1 MNVFKVIEAAH
12 KAGKYVREGK
22 GPYILEVQTYRYK
35 GHSMSDPAK
44 YRTKKE
50 LESLSREL
58 ENVTSG
64 EIMNET
70 FIMGI
75 ELGRIKGKELK
86 EFWRKSIV
94 RCHLNHF
101 NSSEERWKVCMSLMA
116 SVLTEEEFEN
126 SLWSKK
132 LH

>member
-1 MNVFKVIEAAH
+1 
-12 KAGKYVREGK
+12 
-22 GPYILEVQTYRYK
+22 
-35 GHSMSDPAK
+35 MSVVVK
-44 YRTKKE
+44 KTKKE
-50 LESLSREL
+50 IESLSREL

-64 EIMNET
+64 DLMNKM
-70 FIMGI
+70 FIIGI
-75 ELGRIKGKELK
+75 ESGRIKGKELK
-86 EFWRKSIV
+86 KFWRKSIV

>member
-1 MNVFKVIEAAH
+1 
-12 KAGKYVREGK
+12 
-22 GPYILEVQTYRYK
+22 
-35 GHSMSDPAK
+35 MSVVVK
-44 YRTKKE
+44 KTKKE
-50 LESLSREL
+50 IESLSREL

-86 EFWRKSIV
+86 KFWRKSIV

>member
-1 MNVFKVIEAAH
+1 
-12 KAGKYVREGK
+12 
-22 GPYILEVQTYRYK
+22 
-35 GHSMSDPAK
+35 MSVVVK
-44 YRTKKE
+44 KTKKE
-50 LESLSREL
+50 IESLETEL
-58 ENVTSG
+58 VNVTSG
-64 EIMNET
+64 EIMNKI

>member
-1 MNVFKVIEAAH
+1 MSV
-12 KAGKYVREGK
+12 
-22 GPYILEVQTYRYK
+22 EVK
-35 GHSMSDPAK
+35 
-44 YRTKKE
+44 RTKKE
-50 LESLSREL
+50 LESLSRKL

-116 SVLTEEEFEN
+116 SVLTEEEYEN
-126 SLWSKK
+126 SLCSKK

>member
-1 MNVFKVIEAAH
+1 
-12 KAGKYVREGK
+12 
-22 GPYILEVQTYRYK
+22 
-35 GHSMSDPAK
+35 MSVVVK
-44 YRTKKE
+44 KTKKE
-50 LESLSREL
+50 IESLETEL
-58 ENVTSG
+58 ANVTSG
-64 EIMNET
+64 DLMNKM
-70 FIMGI
+70 FIIGI
-75 ELGRIKGKELK
+75 ESGRIKGKELK

>member
-1 MNVFKVIEAAH
+1 
-12 KAGKYVREGK
+12 
-22 GPYILEVQTYRYK
+22 
-35 GHSMSDPAK
+35 MSVVVK
-44 YRTKKE
+44 KTKKE
-50 LESLSREL
+50 IESLSREL

>member
-1 MNVFKVIEAAH
+1 
-12 KAGKYVREGK
+12 
-22 GPYILEVQTYRYK
+22 
-35 GHSMSDPAK
+35 MSVVVK
-44 YRTKKE
+44 KTKKE
-50 LESLSREL
+50 IESLETEL

-64 EIMNET
+64 EIMNKI

-75 ELGRIKGKELK
+75 ELGRIEGKKLK

>member
-1 MNVFKVIEAAH
+1 
-12 KAGKYVREGK
+12 
-22 GPYILEVQTYRYK
+22 
-35 GHSMSDPAK
+35 MSVVVK
-44 YRTKKE
+44 KTKKE
-50 LESLSREL
+50 IESLSREL

-64 EIMNET
+64 DLMNKM
-70 FIMGI
+70 FIIGI
-75 ELGRIKGKELK
+75 EDGRIKGKELK
-86 EFWRKSIV
+86 EFWRKSIM

>member
-1 MNVFKVIEAAH
+1 MSV
-12 KAGKYVREGK
+12 
-22 GPYILEVQTYRYK
+22 EVK
-35 GHSMSDPAK
+35 
-44 YRTKKE
+44 RTKKE

>member
-1 MNVFKVIEAAH
+1 
-12 KAGKYVREGK
+12 
-22 GPYILEVQTYRYK
+22 
-35 GHSMSDPAK
+35 MSVVVK
-44 YRTKKE
+44 KTKKE
-50 LESLSREL
+50 IESLSREL

-64 EIMNET
+64 DLMNKM
-70 FIMGI
+70 FIIGI
-75 ELGRIKGKELK
+75 ESGRIKGKELK

-132 LH
+132 FH

>member
-1 MNVFKVIEAAH
+1 
-12 KAGKYVREGK
+12 
-22 GPYILEVQTYRYK
+22 
-35 GHSMSDPAK
+35 MSVVVK
-44 YRTKKE
+44 KTKKE
-50 LESLSREL
+50 IESLSREL

-64 EIMNET
+64 EILNKM
-70 FIMGI
+70 FIIGI
-75 ELGRIKGKELK
+75 EDGSIKGMVVK

>member
-1 MNVFKVIEAAH
+1 
-12 KAGKYVREGK
+12 
-22 GPYILEVQTYRYK
+22 
-35 GHSMSDPAK
+35 MSVVVK
-44 YRTKKE
+44 KTKKE
-50 LESLSREL
+50 IESLETEL
-58 ENVTSG
+58 VNVTSG
-64 EIMNET
+64 EIMNKI

-75 ELGRIKGKELK
+75 ELGRIEGKKLK

>member
-1 MNVFKVIEAAH
+1 
-12 KAGKYVREGK
+12 
-22 GPYILEVQTYRYK
+22 
-35 GHSMSDPAK
+35 MSVVVK
-44 YRTKKE
+44 KTKKE
-50 LESLSREL
+50 IESLSREL

-64 EIMNET
+64 DLMNKM
-70 FIMGI
+70 FIIGI
-75 ELGRIKGKELK
+75 ESGRIKGKELK

>member
-1 MNVFKVIEAAH
+1 
-12 KAGKYVREGK
+12 
-22 GPYILEVQTYRYK
+22 
-35 GHSMSDPAK
+35 MSVVVK
-44 YRTKKE
+44 KTKKE
-50 LESLSREL
+50 IESLSREL
-58 ENVTSG
+58 ENVTIG
-64 EIMNET
+64 DLMNKM
-70 FIMGI
+70 FIIGI
-75 ELGRIKGKELK
+75 EDGSIKGKELK

>member
-1 MNVFKVIEAAH
+1 
-12 KAGKYVREGK
+12 
-22 GPYILEVQTYRYK
+22 
-35 GHSMSDPAK
+35 MSVVVK
-44 YRTKKE
+44 KTKKE
-50 LESLSREL
+50 IESLETEL
-58 ENVTSG
+58 ANVTSG